1 MVLQLKRVL
10 EKLVLWGKLTWQE
23 TFHAKRRDVMGT
35 YNGRKNNDNAD
46 CLEKE
51 YEICGQQEAVTLG

>member
-1 MVLQLKRVL
+1 
-10 EKLVLWGKLTWQE
+10 
-23 TFHAKRRDVMGT
+23 MGT